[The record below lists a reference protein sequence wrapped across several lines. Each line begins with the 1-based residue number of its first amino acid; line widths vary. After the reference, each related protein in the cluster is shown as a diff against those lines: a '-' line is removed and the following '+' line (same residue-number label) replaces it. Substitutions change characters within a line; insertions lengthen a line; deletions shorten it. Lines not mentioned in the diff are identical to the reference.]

1 MKLGVD
7 VFSLRFND
15 WTPFQHLDYAHQ
27 IGLEVVM
34 FPDPAFFENLDESY
48 LRQVKAYADQ
58 LGLELEVGMYSICPT
73 STSFSDKRGTAVEQ
87 LSEMLNAAH
96 ILGCK
101 VMRTLLGSNA
111 DRRTPTPLRT
121 HIDNLL
127 ATLQAARQQANHLGV
142 KIALENHAG
151 DLLGHEL
158 KAVIEEA
165 GPDYVGACID
175 SGNPVWMAESPF
187 VTLHHLAPYVLMSHI
202 RDSAVWPHPQGAVA
216 QWVAMGDGTIGIDQW
231 AKLYQEK
238 CPNTNFTLEIITSLA
253 PKVLDYLTPEYWSVY
268 PDYAAAEF
276 AQFLRLVNEG
286 KPYTQPILTADWGN
300 ITPEVKAALAIES
313 RAQLEKSVKYC
324 REVLRIGQ

>member
-7 VFSLRFND
+7 VFTLRFND
-15 WTPFQHLDYAHQ
+15 WTPFQHLDYARH

-34 FPDPAFFENLDESY
+34 FPDPAFFESLDESY
-48 LRQVKAYADQ
+48 LRQVKTHADQ
-58 LGLELEVGMYSICPT
+58 LGLTLEVGMYSICPT
-73 STSFSDKRGTAVEQ
+73 SSSFSDKRGTAVEQ
-87 LSEMLNAAH
+87 LSEMLNVAH

-111 DRRTPTPLRT
+111 DRRTSTPLRA
-121 HIDNLL
+121 HIDGML
-127 ATLQAARQQANHLGV
+127 ATLQAVRQQSNHLGV

-253 PKVLDYLTPEYWSVY
+253 PKVLDYLEPDYWSVY

-276 AQFLRLVNEG
+276 AQFLRLVNHG

-300 ITPEVKAALAIES
+300 ITPEVKAALAFES
-313 RAQLEKSVKYC
+313 RIQLEKSVKYC
-324 REVLRIGQ
+324 REVLRIGE

>member
-1 MKLGVD
+1 M
-7 VFSLRFND
+7 
-15 WTPFQHLDYAHQ
+15 
-27 IGLEVVM
+27 
-34 FPDPAFFENLDESY
+34 
-48 LRQVKAYADQ
+48 
-58 LGLELEVGMYSICPT
+58 
-73 STSFSDKRGTAVEQ
+73 
-87 LSEMLNAAH
+87 
-96 ILGCK
+96 
-101 VMRTLLGSNA
+101 
-111 DRRTPTPLRT
+111 PTPL
-121 HIDNLL
+121 N
-127 ATLQAARQQANHLGV
+127 LQADRHSPSLSRSPQPSIPVYQRHLDSAATRLDKCGCR
-142 KIALENHAG
+142 NG
-151 DLLGHEL
+151 
-158 KAVIEEA
+158 A

-216 QWVAMGDGTIGIDQW
+216 QWVAMGEGTIGIDQW

-276 AQFLRLVNEG
+276 AQFLRLVSQG

-300 ITPEVKAALAIES
+300 IGPEVKAALAFES

-324 REVLRIGQ
+324 REVLKIGP